1 MKSNVELK
9 FLELL
14 RKPVKSRQEINDMNK
29 FAYLFE
35 MELREELA
43 DLTSEL
49 NEIGIQC
56 SDVWDLVNTK
66 VKYPTAIDILL
77 RHLPKP
83 YHDKNKEGIIR
94 ALTVMEAKGKA
105 ASALIAEYQK
115 TPKENDNLR
124 WIIGNAIATVL
135 TLNEID
141 WVYSTVLDKSNG
153 RSRRQMVSAL
163 SAVKTE
169 KSEGILIDLL
179 EDDEV
184 APQALAALGKLKSK
198 KG

>member
-56 SDVWDLVNTK
+56 SDVWDLAN
-66 VKYPTAIDILL
+66 A
-77 RHLPKP
+77 

-94 ALTVMEAKGKA
+94 ALTVKEAKGKA

-115 TPKENDNLR
+115 TPKENDYLR

-163 SAVKTE
+163 SVVKTE